1 MSCKSPSLERVTQ
14 RSEKAKKQIEE
25 LNKQLSDLEN
35 SAKLQ
40 FEAKIKEHAKK
51 AKVDDFRRLIF
62 NSAIKT
68 EYSHEFSLD
77 KIAPVISAVL
87 GAVAQS
93 LTGPVMQV
101 LTSPKAISSYSDL
114 VVSISE
120 AAKSNSSAS
129 SNLTFSANRIAPG
142 VFAFLSANSISI
154 KDSDTFG
161 EEAITAT
168 SIFYSLNNS
177 IEDLQQTT
185 NFNLAYLNTKLLLKF
200 KNIQIGYAD
209 ELAKGKITIAVWQE
223 KNQIIDQTI
232 NSIKERLD
240 SSKYNELVVSINQS
254 NIDEELELFD
264 THRNKT
270 ILENSIIQF
279 ENKGAIYREALR
291 KTKTI
296 LDNPLYDF

>member
-35 SAKLQ
+35 SAKKQ
-40 FEAKIKEHAKK
+40 FEAKIEEHAKK

-77 KIAPVISAVL
+77 KIAPVISAAL

-93 LTGPVMQV
+93 LTGSVMQV

-129 SNLTFSANRIAPG
+129 SSLTFSANRIAPG

-161 EEAITAT
+161 EEAVTAT

-177 IEDLQQTT
+177 IEDLQQTA
-185 NFNLAYLNTKLLLKF
+185 NFDLAYLNTELLLKF

-209 ELAKGKITIAVWQE
+209 ELANGKITIAVWQE

-232 NSIKERLD
+232 KSIKERLD
-240 SSKYNELVVSINQS
+240 SSRYNELVASVKQS
-254 NIDEELELFD
+254 EIDEEMKLFD
-264 THRNKT
+264 TDRNKT

-291 KTKTI
+291 NTKTI
-296 LDNPLYDF
+296 LANPLYDF